1 MRSTPC
7 SGKALRTVCSGSV
20 RGGSKVV
27 KGTRRRRRRAE
38 HETPPLSGDG
48 GHRAFRLVAPP
59 PRPAPGVCVNFPGR
73 ACWGGGAPSG
83 VCALLL
89 ALLL

>member
-1 MRSTPC
+1 MRWLEGC
-7 SGKALRTVCSGSV
+7 EGHA
-20 RGGSKVV
+20 
-27 KGTRRRRRRAE
+27 
-38 HETPPLSGDG
+38 PPSASRSARPLPLLAMG

-59 PRPAPGVCVNFPGR
+59 PRPAPGVCVNLPGR